1 LAKSEQAMP
10 GREVLFET
18 QLVGGAKRIAAID
31 AATGI
36 EVVILAPAH
45 ATDAEVESVALA
57 KLSRALAREGI
68 AAPGPESAQAMV
80 VEDESP
86 AASVEGPHGRPTKPG
101 IWV

>member
-1 LAKSEQAMP
+1 MP
-10 GREVLFET
+10 GREVLFES
-18 QLVGGAKRIAAID
+18 QLVGGTKRIAAID

-68 AAPGPESAQAMV
+68 SAGGPESAQAMASQ
-80 VEDESP
+80 DGSP
-86 AASVEGPHGRPTKPG
+86 AASGEGPHSRPTKPG
-101 IWV
+101 IWA